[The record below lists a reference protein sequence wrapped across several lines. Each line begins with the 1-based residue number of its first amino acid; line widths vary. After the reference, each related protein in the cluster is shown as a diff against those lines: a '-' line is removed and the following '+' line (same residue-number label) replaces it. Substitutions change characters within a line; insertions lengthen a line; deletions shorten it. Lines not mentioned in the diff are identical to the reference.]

1 MKGVYVANVEFSN
14 YEIHKQLYAAMAKP
28 SKETLKERYVSI
40 GAWFSASPACDYYM
54 LMCKENSYY
63 TVFHFNNMHYNKG
76 MEEVQKT
83 LESRGEVIDISYSQ
97 ENDAYECW
105 VKEKDT
111 EEIHMYYFFKY
122 DWGVIEVE

>member
-1 MKGVYVANVEFSN
+1 
-14 YEIHKQLYAAMAKP
+14 MAKP

-40 GAWFSASPACDYYM
+40 GAWFSTSPACDYYM

>member
-1 MKGVYVANVEFSN
+1 MANVEFSN
-14 YEIHKQLYAAMAKP
+14 YEIHKQLYAAMAKL

-40 GAWFSASPACDYYM
+40 GAWFSTSPACDYYM

-83 LESRGEVIDISYSQ
+83 LENRGEVIDISYLKKMTLMS
-97 ENDAYECW
+97 
-105 VKEKDT
+105 V
-111 EEIHMYYFFKY
+111 
-122 DWGVIEVE
+122 G